1 MYLTGQLR
9 MKLIEMDE
17 IITFSRQ
24 LEEDVGSV
32 IVISKFNIKPDEVGG
47 NVK

>member
-9 MKLIEMDE
+9 IKLIEMDE

-32 IVISKFNIKPDEVGG
+32 IVISKFNINPDEVGR